1 MSAPQPLTILI
12 AAMGGEGGG
21 VLANWLVGAARRE
34 GLKVQ
39 STSIPGVAQR
49 TGATTY
55 YIEMTRQKDDPAP
68 IFCLSPMPGDVDIMV
83 ATEFLEA
90 GRAISKGFVTP
101 DRTLLVASTHRV
113 FAIAERSAMGDGRFE
128 IGKLFTAA
136 KEQSQQAILFDMD
149 AAAQEA
155 SSVLNAVLLGAL
167 AGSGRLPIAPDALE
181 DGIRAEGKAVES
193 NISGFRFGLAHA
205 RGEVTA
211 LATRS
216 APAARNGRA
225 APADLSAAVDRDIL
239 PAAREIAHEGVRRLV
254 MYQGPDYAAL
264 YLDRLVASQAVEV
277 EQNGDGKLT
286 REVARQLAVRM
297 SFEDII
303 RVAQVKAS
311 AHRFEDVAREVRA
324 ADAPFQIVDYFK
336 PGIEEVC
343 SLLPPRLARPMLA
356 YSKRKGWLG
365 TKYWGMHI
373 RTTGLWGYLRVYGL
387 SRLKGLRPYSLRY
400 VEEQA
405 RIEAWLALVADCARR
420 DLGLAREVCDCA
432 RLIKGY
438 GDTFARGLAN
448 YDKIKVEVIA
458 QALTANWPA
467 PVVTEAV
474 ANARVAAL
482 ADPEGERLDDTI
494 ASIYAQVTT
503 KVAPKLVSVP

>member
-1 MSAPQPLTILI
+1 MSAQQPLTILI

-21 VLANWLVGAARRE
+21 VLANWLVNAAKRE

-55 YIEMTRQKDDPAP
+55 YLEMTRHKDDPAP

-113 FAIAERSAMGDGRFE
+113 FAIAERAAMADGRFDM
-128 IGKLFTAA
+128 GKLFTAA

-167 AGSGRLPIAPDALE
+167 AGSGRLPIAPEALE
-181 DGIRAEGKAVES
+181 DGIREAGKAVDS
-193 NISGFRFGLAHA
+193 NIAGFRFGLAHA

-211 LATRS
+211 LANRN
-216 APAARNGRA
+216 APASRKGRA
-225 APADLSAAVDRDIL
+225 APNDLAAAVDRDIL

-254 MYQGPDYAAL
+254 MYQGAGYAAL
-264 YLDRLVASQAVEV
+264 YLDRLVALQAVEV
-277 EQNGDGKLT
+277 EQNGDGSLT

-311 AHRFEDVAREVRA
+311 AERFNDVAREVRA
-324 ADAPFQIVDYFK
+324 SDAPLQIVDYFK

-343 SLLPPRLARPMLA
+343 SLLPPRLARPMLS

-373 RTTGLWGYLRVYGL
+373 RTTGLWGFLRVYGL
-387 SRLKGLRPYSLRY
+387 SRLNALRPRSLRY
-400 VEEQA
+400 VEEQE
-405 RIEAWLALVADCARR
+405 RIEDWLTLVSNCARR
-420 DLGLAREVCDCA
+420 DLGLAREVCDMA

-448 YDKIKVEVIA
+448 YDKIKTQVID
-458 QALTANWPA
+458 QALSADWPA
-467 PVVTEAV
+467 AVVAEAV
-474 ANARVAAL
+474 TNARVAAL

-494 ASIYAQVTT
+494 ASIYARVTT
-503 KVAPKLVSVP
+503 MPPPKLISAE

>member
-1 MSAPQPLTILI
+1 MSAQQPLTILI

-21 VLANWLVGAARRE
+21 VLANWLVNAARRE

-55 YIEMTRQKDDPAP
+55 YIEMTRDKDDPAP
-68 IFCLSPMPGDVDIMV
+68 VFCLSPMPGDVDIMV

-113 FAIAERSAMGDGRFE
+113 FAIAERSAMGDGRFDM
-128 IGKLFTAA
+128 GKLFTAA

-167 AGSGRLPIAPDALE
+167 AGSGRLPIAPEALE
-181 DGIRAEGKAVES
+181 DGIRAEGKAVDS
-193 NISGFRFGLAHA
+193 NLAGFRFGLAHA

-211 LATRS
+211 LAART
-216 APAARNGRA
+216 APASLKGRA
-225 APADLSAAVDRDIL
+225 APAELQAAVDRDIL
-239 PAAREIAHEGVRRLV
+239 PPAREIANEGVRRLV
-254 MYQGPDYAAL
+254 TYQGATYAAL
-264 YLDRLVASQAVEV
+264 YLDRLVALQAVEV

-311 AHRFEDVAREVRA
+311 AERFSDVAREVRA
-324 ADAPFQIVDYFK
+324 TDTPFQIVDYFK

-387 SRLKGLRPYSLRY
+387 SRLRGLRPRSLRY
-400 VEEQA
+400 VEEQE
-405 RIEAWLALVADCARR
+405 RIEAWLALVADCARL
-420 DLGLAREVCDCA
+420 DLALAREVCDLA

-438 GDTFARGLAN
+438 GNTFARGVAN
-448 YDKIKVEVIA
+448 YEKIEREVIA
-458 QALTANWPA
+458 QALSADWPA
-467 PVVTEAV
+467 PVVAEAV

-494 ASIYAQVTT
+494 ASIYAQITAMVT
-503 KVAPKLVSVP
+503 PKQMPAQ